1 MRDLGVKV
9 VKIDE
14 HRTSKCCS
22 SCRSGEVHNVT
33 YDGKQCHQVVRCGN
47 SELCGVVW
55 QRDLNASRN
64 IRELLMCKVRGDER
78 PDKRIK
84 SPLEKWSM
92 PRVVSA
98 VRRDF
103 CP

>member
-1 MRDLGVKV
+1 MRDLGAKV

-33 YDGKQCHQVVRCGN
+33 YDGKRCHQVVRCGN

-78 PDKRIK
+78 PDKLKRIK
-84 SPLEKWSM
+84 SPLKRGEAPNGACHES
-92 PRVVSA
+92 
-98 VRRDF
+98 
-103 CP
+103 